1 MLWGAYGAHIVPGMK
16 CANHELLLGLL
27 YWLHKK
33 RRTGEE
39 IGFCLNPNFKLS
51 LMSHPSGNEKDKK
64 NACKTFFSHYSLS
77 FGDLFVLLE

>member
-1 MLWGAYGAHIVPGMK
+1 MDREAWLWGAYGAHIVPGMK

-33 RRTGEE
+33 R
-39 IGFCLNPNFKLS
+39 LNPNFKLS
-51 LMSHPSGNEKDKK
+51 LMSHPSGNEKEKK

>member
-1 MLWGAYGAHIVPGMK
+1 MLWGAYGIHIVPGMM
-16 CANHELLLGLL
+16 CANHELLGLL

-33 RRTGEE
+33 RRTEE
-39 IGFCLNPNFKLS
+39 IGFCLNPNFKIS
-51 LMSHPSGNEKDKK
+51 LMSHPSGNEKEKK